1 MTSDDTLKLAVM
13 EERTKHQA
21 QSMDEMKSD
30 LKTLAQDVKKI
41 VNVLEKVETIERD
54 SKLHGETIVKHITIG
69 KVLIFI
75 ITLCGGLIGW
85 AYNSLD
91 QLKLNDNE
99 LRERVVK
106 LEMLYNATNTKH

>member
-13 EERTKHQA
+13 EERTKQQA
-21 QSMDEMKSD
+21 ESMSEMKAD
-30 LKTLAQDVKKI
+30 LKTLAHDVKKI
-41 VNVLEKVETIERD
+41 VNVLEKVENIERD
-54 SKLHGETIVKHITIG
+54 SKSHSEIIVKHVTIG

-99 LRERVVK
+99 MRERIVK
-106 LEMLYNATNTKH
+106 LELLYNATNTKR